1 MFGTQT
7 SSSIGQIGFISV
19 ERTCRLATSNNGVY
33 SKSCGIVPTTY
44 VAGSTG
50 SSSSII
56 LYDAPALVPFSDRDI
71 ILIGCIS
78 GILIILE
85 LVLGVGL
92 ICSCKPDRG
101 DGEDSDK

>member
-50 SSSSII
+50 SSSNVVV
-56 LYDAPALVPFSDRDI
+56 YEAPALVAFSERDT
-71 ILIGCIS
+71 ILIGCIT
-78 GILIILE
+78 GILVIL
-85 LVLGVGL
+85 
-92 ICSCKPDRG
+92 
-101 DGEDSDK
+101 